1 MSARCECGEWSGVA
15 CEWSGDESD
24 LVFVDWMPEH
34 FRASHEAAGIDSIR
48 GLGRPAGVC
57 RLTVSEECAERILE
71 ESGDWAV
78 RR

>member
-15 CEWSGDESD
+15 CTWSGDESD
-24 LVFVDWMPEH
+24 LVSVDWMPEH
-34 FRASHEAAGIDSIR
+34 LRASHEAAGIASIH
-48 GLGRPAGVC
+48 GLGRVAGVC
-57 RLTVSEECAERILE
+57 RLNVSEECAERILE